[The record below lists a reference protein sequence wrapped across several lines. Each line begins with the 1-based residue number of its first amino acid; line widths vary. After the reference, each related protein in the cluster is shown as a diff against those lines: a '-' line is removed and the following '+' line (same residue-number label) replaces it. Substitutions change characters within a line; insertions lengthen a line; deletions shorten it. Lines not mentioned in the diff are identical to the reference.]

1 MAEPFVN
8 EKTKKWDF
16 VFDYY
21 DETGKRRQIRRKGF
35 KTKREANDKMVG
47 LQNDVKNKEYIRKDN
62 TTLNEFMDYWLDNI
76 RVHECGETTLYNNK
90 LYFKNHIKPKFG
102 KIKLQYFDLL
112 KCQDFVN
119 ELHKKNFARN
129 TIDRITT
136 MVKKVFDKAIEYGFI
151 KENPMRKVTL
161 PKRIKKELSIWT
173 LEQVNHFLQFTKE
186 DRYHCVYGL
195 ALLAGMRQ
203 GEILGLRWK
212 DIDFESKTI
221 TIRQTLAHYGTR
233 IKSGAKTNAG
243 ERKISIPNQLIA
255 ILKEQR
261 RLHEAYKVKWKREF
275 GDGFVDMDIVIF
287 NLKNGKTVFPANL
300 SKVYKRDVL
309 SAKLPHIR
317 FHDMRHTHATMLLEK
332 KMNVKV
338 ISERL
343 GHSKISVTLDTY
355 SHVLPSMQQE
365 VADEL
370 EQMIML

>member
-1 MAEPFVN
+1 M
-8 EKTKKWDF
+8 
-16 VFDYY
+16 
-21 DETGKRRQIRRKGF
+21 
-35 KTKREANDKMVG
+35 
-47 LQNDVKNKEYIRKDN
+47 
-62 TTLNEFMDYWLDNI
+62 
-76 RVHECGETTLYNNK
+76 
-90 LYFKNHIKPKFG
+90 
-102 KIKLQYFDLL
+102 
-112 KCQDFVN
+112 
-119 ELHKKNFARN
+119 
-129 TIDRITT
+129 
-136 MVKKVFDKAIEYGFI
+136 
-151 KENPMRKVTL
+151 
-161 PKRIKKELSIWT
+161 SIWT
-173 LEQVNHFLQFTKE
+173 LEQVNHFLQSTKE

-203 GEILGLRWK
+203 GEILGLRWQ

-233 IKSGAKTNAG
+233 IKSGAKTTTG
-243 ERKISIPNQLIA
+243 ERKISIPNQLIG
-255 ILKEQR
+255 ILEEQC
-261 RLHEAYKVKWKREF
+261 RLYEAYKVKWKREF

-300 SKVYKRDVL
+300 SKAYKKDVI